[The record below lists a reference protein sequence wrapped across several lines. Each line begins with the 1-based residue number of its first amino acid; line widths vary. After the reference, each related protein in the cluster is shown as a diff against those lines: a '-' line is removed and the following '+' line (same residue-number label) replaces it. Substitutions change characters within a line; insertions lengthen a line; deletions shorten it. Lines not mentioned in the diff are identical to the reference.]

1 MANKQKLDVSNLA
14 GILINFLLISK
25 VTGIINGLF
34 FPPLIFKYYQI
45 STSWRSAGC
54 IKNPKFPTMLKC
66 ENIPVG
72 SLIITGLEN
81 ETIPLFKS
89 LRVNSLGR
97 GAVRHV
103 QPSTNR
109 VNINHRWNISHVHDT
124 FYPIS
129 YNLKEGKMK
138 WMIMV
143 LMKVESVWEAGND
156 FDRVWIRNKQYLIK
170 IACGLNVK
178 KN

>member
-1 MANKQKLDVSNLA
+1 MSVTLLE
-14 GILINFLLISK
+14 FWLISYSYQK
-25 VTGIINGLF
+25 SQELLMGF
-34 FPPLIFKYYQI
+34 FPLLIFKYYQI
-45 STSWRSAGC
+45 STCWRSTGC

-72 SLIITGLEN
+72 SLII
-81 ETIPLFKS
+81 TIPLFKS

-124 FYPIS
+124 FYLIS

-143 LMKVESVWEAGND
+143 LMKVESVWETGND

-178 KN
+178 KK